1 MGACDWIC
9 SIVEA
14 EAEAASKFEASL
26 GHRDQARL
34 KEKTKTRTANPKKS
48 LFHHLLLVC
57 ANSVRMAKGTTP
69 KVLNKVH
76 GTPYIYSKLFH
87 FLPTG

>member
-1 MGACDWIC
+1 MVACDCIC

-14 EAEAASKFEASL
+14 EAGEWLHPGSRPAWVIETN
-26 GHRDQARL
+26 L
-34 KEKTKTRTANPKKS
+34 KEKTKTRTATPKKS

-57 ANSVRMAKGTTP
+57 ANSVRMAKGMTP

-76 GTPYIYSKLFH
+76 GTPYTYSKLFH